1 MHRDVVTHICVS
13 KPTEFVVTASNDGH
27 VKFWK
32 KMAETIEFVKHYQA
46 HLGTVADTK
55 PNHSIQL
62 YSIFKLL
69 HFSSRLYLLSRD
81 VSGQQTAGDHGS
93 GQIHQILRDLR

>member
-46 HLGTVADTK
+46 HLGTVVDTISY
-55 PNHSIQL
+55 NTIQL
-62 YSIFKLL
+62 YIAF
-69 HFSSRLYLLSRD
+69 FSRLYLLARD
-81 VSGQQTAGDHGS
+81 VSGQQTAGDHGG
-93 GQIHQILRDLR
+93 GQIHQILRDLRYHLIP

>member
-1 MHRDVVTHICVS
+1 MLSYSVFIGNLPEIDFYEHSYMHRDVVTHICVS

-46 HLGTVADTK
+46 HLGRAVMI
-55 PNHSIQL
+55 PL
-62 YSIFKLL
+62 Y
-69 HFSSRLYLLSRD
+69 
-81 VSGQQTAGDHGS
+81 
-93 GQIHQILRDLR
+93 